1 MGTIIRATLAY
12 WFLLFML
19 RVLGRRSTSQMTP
32 FELILLFMIG
42 GMTIQAVVSDD
53 RSMTNALLAVCTVAS
68 MHIVVSVLKQWSD
81 GFAKVVDGTPLVVMD
96 RGEWNKE
103 LMQACR
109 IQEQDVMQAARQQGI
124 QRAEPIKYVI
134 VERNGS
140 ISIVKD

>member
-12 WFLLFML
+12 WLLLFIL

-140 ISIVKD
+140 ISIVK

>member
-68 MHIVVSVLKQWSD
+68 MHIVVSVSKQWSD